1 MQIFSN
7 PQKSKMAVKPGKV
20 ETVDPKD
27 EKWQAIQEQRLQARM
42 VKPGHRR
49 LFTKLL
55 EKKLKKNK
63 EKFILEKKRKRID
76 DEVKQVKKQTKRA
89 AKKAAA

>member
-1 MQIFSN
+1 
-7 PQKSKMAVKPGKV
+7 MAVKPGEVLK
-20 ETVDPKD
+20 EDPQA
-27 EKWQAIQEQRLQARM
+27 EKKQSIQEQRLQARM

-76 DEVKQVKKQTKRA
+76 EEVKQTKKA
-89 AKKAAA
+89 NKKAAKASN

>member
-1 MQIFSN
+1 
-7 PQKSKMAVKPGKV
+7 MAVKAGKV
-20 ETVDPKD
+20 ETVDPKN
-27 EKWQAIQEQRLQARM
+27 EKWQEIQEQRLQARM

-76 DEVKQVKKQTKRA
+76 DQTKQQKKQDKRA

>member
-1 MQIFSN
+1 
-7 PQKSKMAVKPGKV
+7 MAVKPGKV
-20 ETVDPKD
+20 EKVDPKD
-27 EKWQAIQEQRLQARM
+27 VKWQEIQEQRLQARM

-76 DEVKQVKKQTKRA
+76 EQTKVQKKQEKKA
-89 AKKAAA
+89 AKKAAAN